1 MTSAAGVSL
10 GTGVMLAWLAA
21 ANVVTGA
28 LYAYDKL
35 ASRRRWRRVRE
46 RTLWVGCAA
55 GGVLGAWLAFFVL
68 RHKTR
73 HASFWLVQAVAT
85 ALWSAGLAWAA
96 HR

>member
-55 GGVLGAWLAFFVL
+55 GGVIGAWAAFLGL

-73 HASFWLVQAVAT
+73 HASFWVVQTMAT
-85 ALWSAGLAWAA
+85 AAWAA
-96 HR
+96 ALGWAALR